1 MSDYVSM
8 RSINLKNTLMTPQ
21 VLQAYR
27 SGNLDYNTLQT
38 EDSPLQEI
46 YSKTYQY
53 INYPELSD
61 EAKNLIALTKPVDIT
76 RPIPNNVQLA
86 QNIAKLAVNRKG

>member
-1 MSDYVSM
+1 MSEYVSM
-8 RSINLKNTLMTPQ
+8 RSINLKNALMTPQ

-27 SGNLDYNTLQT
+27 SGTLDYSTFQT
-38 EDSPLQEI
+38 ETSPLQEI

-53 INYPELSD
+53 LDYPELSD

-76 RPIPNNVQLA
+76 RPTPDDFQLA
-86 QNIAKLAVNRKG
+86 QSIAHMGISRR

>member
-1 MSDYVSM
+1 MSEYVSM
-8 RSINLKNTLMTPQ
+8 RSIQLKNTLMTPQ

-27 SGNLDYNTLQT
+27 SGNLDYSTFLT
-38 EDSPLQEI
+38 ETSPLQEI

-76 RPIPNNVQLA
+76 RPIPNDFQLA
-86 QNIAKLAVNRKG
+86 RNIAESSIKK

>member
-27 SGNLDYNTLQT
+27 SGTIDYTTFQT
-38 EDSPLQEI
+38 EASPLMEV

-53 INYPELSD
+53 LNYPELSED
-61 EAKNLIALTKPVDIT
+61 AKNLISLVKPVDVTKPVNT
-76 RPIPNNVQLA
+76 T
-86 QNIAKLAVNRKG
+86 K